1 VGTRESFEGKN
12 VVSLAE
18 IYRVM
23 SQPWFA
29 STINLPALISNMSN
43 KILMNSKIKKKL
55 FHLLLVRDL
64 FAIPLDDPREF
75 KKLVSRHANEV
86 AQSRLPTDPL
96 FDYPSALIYLLSLF
110 ADGLAATP
118 AHPHDPSP
126 PASEEESKKYHPS
139 YSVPTAGSGRSV
151 PRRNTS
157 ITSHESWPS

>member
-1 VGTRESFEGKN
+1 
-12 VVSLAE
+12 
-18 IYRVM
+18 
-23 SQPWFA
+23 
-29 STINLPALISNMSN
+29 MSN

-86 AQSRLPTDPL
+86 AQSRLPSDPL

-118 AHPHDPSP
+118 PHHTPPESP
-126 PASEEESKKYHPS
+126 LSEEDSRK
-139 YSVPTAGSGRSV
+139 
-151 PRRNTS
+151 
-157 ITSHESWPS
+157 